1 MFHCRPTYSTRA
13 RTLAS
18 TLSKRQGTSMQTSMT
33 HTHILHTCTWSYD
46 TRPPRV
52 MYAWYNSINSKRHTH
67 THTCT
72 RIYTHAS
79 GSWHRLE
86 QSGRKVTFMILIGFT
101 LAVVCEHDPAGP
113 FRPETHDGRWGGGR
127 QANRKQHWSNR
138 LIFLQAA
145 LHSVQLS
152 FNNDRDIHVW
162 PF

>member
-13 RTLAS
+13 RTLTS

-67 THTCT
+67 TPAHG
-72 RIYTHAS
+72 YTHTPLEADTVWS
-79 GSWHRLE
+79 SREGKLHSWFWLP
-86 QSGRKVTFMILIGFT
+86 GFT
-101 LAVVCEHDPAGP
+101 VAVVCEHDPTGP

-162 PF
+162 PL